1 MSYSTKEFL
10 EKVCVSEATLRRWIA
25 EGNRIPELASA
36 KRDWRGW
43 RIWEDSHVKAV
54 MRYKFQKK
62 ECLDKPEED
71 QERRVVEK

>member
-25 EGNRIPELASA
+25 EGDRIPELTNA

-62 ECLDKPEED
+62 ESLDKQD
-71 QERRVVEK
+71 YNQQIRAAEK

>member
-62 ECLDKPEED
+62 GCLDKQDDE
-71 QERRVVEK
+71 QQRRVAEK